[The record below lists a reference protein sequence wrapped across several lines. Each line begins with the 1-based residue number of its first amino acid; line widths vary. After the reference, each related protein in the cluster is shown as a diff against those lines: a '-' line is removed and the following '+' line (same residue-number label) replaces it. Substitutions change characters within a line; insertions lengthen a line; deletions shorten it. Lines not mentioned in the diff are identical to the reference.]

1 MKQYRI
7 GILFVLFALGLSSGA
22 QAALHDRGGGLIY
35 DDVLDV
41 TWLQNPMLIAGT
53 PFDDDYSKAPAINP
67 NTDGLVSY
75 YAAQAW
81 VQSLQYYDAVRNVTW
96 TGWRLPRVRPVN
108 GVSLNV
114 RSAYDGSTDVGYN
127 ITSTQHELA
136 YMYYVNLKN
145 KGRYN
150 TNGVL
155 QTEYG
160 LEDDPADP
168 ADESLFP
175 NLKAG
180 LYWSSTLRPDNDTNA
195 WDFRLDRG
203 ATTAA
208 FLGYVRYVWAVR
220 DGDVGLPNAPQ
231 ISSATATPATLLD
244 TQTSQLA
251 VSAVDPDAGPSAL
264 SYQWT
269 VVSGGGSISG
279 GTSASATYTPA
290 DVTGSRA
297 VVVRVAVSDGATT
310 VTRDVT
316 LQVNDANAPPPNVP
330 PQITA
335 ATATPATIW
344 EGQQSQLSV
353 TAADTDGP
361 QAMSYAW
368 QIVGGGGTLSNA
380 AIANPAY
387 TAPVD
392 VLGTQTVTLRV
403 TVSDGAASVSR
414 DVSVTVQDANPPPP
428 GAVLVTQGFGAGVP
442 TGWSYFDEG
451 TISGP
456 SNWRVV
462 GGELAQQS
470 NIRDGSTANDLAKLG
485 TYLLYEP
492 GLGWTSYKAKF
503 KLRSTDDDTLG
514 LMFRYI
520 DEDNWY
526 RFSWD
531 AQLKQRRLVKKVG
544 GAYTLLAADNV
555 PYVVGRS
562 YQVEVVAQNS
572 QLEVW
577 IDGVRVLQANDTS
590 HNRGSV
596 AFHTWQNN
604 GAYFDDL
611 LVEDLSGGNFNALP
625 RIDALTATPA
635 AILDNQSSQLAV
647 TASDSDGPS
656 ALSYQWTVLSGG
668 GSLSGANSA
677 SPVYTPS
684 DMVGTQT
691 VTLRVTV
698 SDGAAS
704 VSRDLT
710 VSVQDANPPPLGPS
724 LLAQDFSAGV
734 PTDWSYYDE
743 GTISAPS
750 AWRVVGGELAQQSNI
765 RDGSTANDLAKLGT
779 YLLYEGGDAWTNYRA
794 KFKMRSSDDDTLG
807 VMFRF
812 IDANNYY
819 RFSWDAQLKQRR
831 LVKKVGGVYTLLAAD
846 SVPYVLGRNYRVEL
860 VVQGSQLEVWI
871 DGARVFQV
879 SDASLSTGTMG
890 FYSWQNNGAYFDD
903 VQVNATP

>member
-1 MKQYRI
+1 
-7 GILFVLFALGLSSGA
+7 
-22 QAALHDRGGGLIY
+22 
-35 DDVLDV
+35 
-41 TWLQNPMLIAGT
+41 
-53 PFDDDYSKAPAINP
+53 
-67 NTDGLVSY
+67 
-75 YAAQAW
+75 
-81 VQSLQYYDAVRNVTW
+81 
-96 TGWRLPRVRPVN
+96 
-108 GVSLNV
+108 
-114 RSAYDGSTDVGYN
+114 
-127 ITSTQHELA
+127 
-136 YMYYVNLKN
+136 
-145 KGRYN
+145 
-150 TNGVL
+150 
-155 QTEYG
+155 
-160 LEDDPADP
+160 
-168 ADESLFP
+168 
-175 NLKAG
+175 
-180 LYWSSTLRPDNDTNA
+180 
-195 WDFRLDRG
+195 
-203 ATTAA
+203 
-208 FLGYVRYVWAVR
+208 VRYVWAVR

-244 TQTSQLA
+244 TQTSQLT
-251 VSAVDPDAGPSAL
+251 VVAVDPDAGPSAL